1 MFKSNYQTIDAAD
14 TRFPYNSTNTSRD
27 TLQTNVYTNK
37 RLWSSSYQDS
47 PTAWVEA
54 RPQQNISWGNV
65 WKMTTS
71 SEVCS
76 FVGDLILS
84 LHLSRMTGSSYSH
97 LLHSLYVKYY
107 GVENVVRVSKWCR
120 NENAHVMCSLT
131 SSGQVG
137 YHLRRTPSFEY
148 RSLEGVKNMLD
159 SRQNVPPSQ
168 TQAAS
173 ADTIIKKRRAL
184 YCFGRCDLI
193 YTLGRHWKHSP
204 CCSGGLHTR

>member
-1 MFKSNYQTIDAAD
+1 MINLQQHNITKWVVQTSKVYWDILRWKPSRPTGREGTIISYIILRQWRYRAA
-14 TRFPYNSTNTSRD
+14 RKCF
-27 TLQTNVYTNK
+27 
-37 RLWSSSYQDS
+37 
-47 PTAWVEA
+47 
-54 RPQQNISWGNV
+54 IGN
-65 WKMTTS
+65 
-71 SEVCS
+71 
-76 FVGDLILS
+76 LIS

-204 CCSGGLHTR
+204 CCSGGLHTS